1 MLSKFIY
8 AGTPRGGR
16 PGVGIWLWSKPLCRT
31 AADRLATDDRALSRA
46 GAER

>member
-8 AGTPRGGR
+8 AGTPGGGR
-16 PGVGIWLWSKPLCRT
+16 VGMWLWSRPLCRT
-31 AADRLATDDRALSRA
+31 AAERLAADDRALSRA